1 MIPRKLEKI
10 ADWMNEML
18 EADPMDNA
26 KLEQICQFLL
36 DQTKVRF
43 NLFDFEYFNEDRL
56 AILQTERPN
65 IVREGDYKAICKHD
79 DLEKKCMKHI
89 RFKEYFRIEKSFF
102 YSDENKLVYFHTGKA
117 KNDLTIYSRLTL
129 TRTGFFVNP
138 NVGK

>member
-10 ADWMNEML
+10 TDWMNVML
-18 EADPMDNA
+18 EAEQLDNS

-36 DQTKVRF
+36 DQTKIRF
-43 NLFDFEYFNEDRL
+43 KLFDFEFFNEERL
-56 AILQTERPN
+56 AILQAERSN
-65 IVREGDYKAICKHD
+65 VIRDGDYKALCKHD
-79 DLEKKCMKHI
+79 DIEEKCKKHI
-89 RFKEYFRIEKSFF
+89 RFKKYFRIEKSFF